1 MCVFH
6 IYIYIYTYVYTHTYI
21 YIYIW
26 LFSTIGEVGISP
38 VIRANSGLHAELL
51 LTICVLL
58 GESCAITKR
67 CRSWVTIGLGERAG
81 YSNLQLNL
89 IWILL
94 IYKRNRYLVTYH
106 PYLNTS
112 FGVAAP
118 HQFRVGK

>member
-1 MCVFH
+1 MLQD
-6 IYIYIYTYVYTHTYI
+6 YV
-21 YIYIW
+21 W

-67 CRSWVTIGLGERAG
+67 CRGWVTIAIGLGERAG

-94 IYKRNRYLVTYH
+94 IYKHNKYLVTYH